1 MTSELSKQRMTP
13 LPILLAAIF
22 LGTGNCSYKIVH
34 FFLQYGRLDVLEVK
48 AESVRALFWDEVF
61 IVRNTIKHENV
72 DVWPLFVA
80 NEALLT
86 MQFHL
91 TVV

>member
-1 MTSELSKQRMTP
+1 MSK
-13 LPILLAAIF
+13 
-22 LGTGNCSYKIVH
+22 
-34 FFLQYGRLDVLEVK
+34 
-48 AESVRALFWDEVF
+48 SVIEIFWDEVF
-61 IVRNTIKHENV
+61 IVRNTEKQEDL

-91 TVV
+91 IVV

>member
-1 MTSELSKQRMTP
+1 ME
-13 LPILLAAIF
+13 I
-22 LGTGNCSYKIVH
+22 
-34 FFLQYGRLDVLEVK
+34 
-48 AESVRALFWDEVF
+48 FWDEVF
-61 IVRNTIKHENV
+61 IVRYTVKQENL

-91 TVV
+91 IVFKNVCERSWR

>member
-1 MTSELSKQRMTP
+1 M
-13 LPILLAAIF
+13 F
-22 LGTGNCSYKIVH
+22 LGTRNCSYKIVH
-34 FFLQYGRLDVLEVK
+34 GSFFLQYGRLDVLEVK
-48 AESVRALFWDEVF
+48 AESVRTLSSYFRMKF
-61 IVRNTIKHENV
+61 LIVRNTEKQEDL

-91 TVV
+91 IVV